1 MKHTNYNNFEIRKSI
16 EKKPFASMKIN
27 TVLLKGIFLF
37 SLILAA
43 DVALA
48 QVGMRNFTGNLGGSS
63 GGSGGGTGV
72 PIDGGLLIAIAG
84 SAGYAYKKL
93 KQKNWEIQNCGI
105 AAAKYGVEQ

>member
-1 MKHTNYNNFEIRKSI
+1 MKYTNYNNFEVRKSI
-16 EKKPFASMKIN
+16 EKKQIASMKLN

-37 SLILAA
+37 SLILIA

-63 GGSGGGTGV
+63 GGSGGGAGV
-72 PIDGGLLIAIAG
+72 PIDGGLVAAIAG

-93 KQKNWEIQNCGI
+93 KHKN
-105 AAAKYGVEQ
+105 